1 VVVNEYSAWNGKGR
15 FDMSYLLAACVM
27 FAGCFLACFVAFW
40 IGRGKLLLEYRMYV
54 RRREAELDQLESSYS
69 IED

>member
-1 VVVNEYSAWNGKGR
+1 
-15 FDMSYLLAACVM
+15 MSYIFAVCAL
-27 FAGCFLACFVAFW
+27 FAGTFLACFVAFW
-40 IGRGKLLLEYRMYV
+40 IGRGKLLLEYRTYV